1 MADKLEFLKQ
11 LRDLQ
16 NDYNDQLESA
26 IDLQDKLRLQDEMIV
41 NQKRIQVEQDRLL
54 LEARKETS
62 SLTTAEKNELN
73 QILSEQ
79 RNINTEVSREVKTR
93 RQLLNVLKFTVE
105 QFKIGLD
112 YLLASDKI
120 IKSTILNLGMSGAKA
135 DFMRQSFEQ
144 SVGIVSSL
152 GGSLEDI
159 QAIQQGF
166 ADETGRARALM
177 AEIVIDITK
186 IGKGTA
192 LGIEGA
198 TKLAAQFEYM
208 GVDVKETL
216 GFVQGVV
223 ETSELMGVNTTKVL
237 KNINDNFKK
246 LSTFT
251 FVNGTKA
258 FGQMA
263 IDAEKTRVSM
273 STALDVSETLRG
285 LEQVI
290 ELGANLQVMGGEFAK
305 MDPFQW
311 LYMARNEPEKM
322 TNEIS
327 KMTKGIYTLR
337 KVVSPDGKTTFE
349 KFISPADRDR
359 LSNVAKS
366 LGIANEEM
374 FEIAQRRLD
383 ISIMDKQLAGTGLTK
398 REKEILKGAAT
409 MNSETGKFQVMLGG
423 HMRDISKLTKEQ
435 ANAFQKEQTTLEQR
449 AKEAQTFDEVF
460 KNTVN
465 ALKGALLPLLR
476 GVNKTL
482 EWIRPIADWMSKLAG
497 SGWAGMAAA
506 GGILIAGAAAWKGIL
521 KVFGNLTTGAA
532 NRLTGGI
539 GSRGI
544 QMSGSQMA
552 GRGKLAAGR
561 GTGMLKGGLGIG
573 AAGLGIGAGVGV
585 AAVGIGELADSMSR
599 LSPEQ
604 AETLKSI
611 VKSLG
616 WFVVG
621 GALAAAAIMAF
632 APAGTIAAPALLAF
646 GAAAALVGAGIGIAA
661 MGIGKMAEGLG
672 SMIEKSKDA
681 GPAMLQVGAGIGAIS
696 LAMMGFTA
704 GALGLLT
711 FGKTLNIMTK
721 NADGLER
728 VGTAFKNIS
737 TVLSGNKEDYI
748 AIQQAV
754 ESISKINTKGGGM
767 LADLANMLKKPL
779 KVEFADSKV
788 AVVSD
793 ITLNIDGDKFMQKIY
808 KPIAAVQRQVDAKI
822 GYSSGT

>member
-1 MADKLEFLKQ
+1 MADKLTFLKQ
-11 LRDLQ
+11 LRDMQ
-16 NDYNDQLESA
+16 IDYNNQLESA
-26 IDLQDKLRLQDEMIV
+26 MDLQDKLRIQDEMLS
-41 NQKRIQVEQDRLL
+41 NQKRIQFEQERLI
-54 LEARKETS
+54 LESRKEAST
-62 SLTTAEKNELN
+62 LTKSEKDELN
-73 QILSEQ
+73 KILNEQ

-93 RQLLNVLKFTVE
+93 RQLLNVLKFTTE

-112 YLLASDKI
+112 YLMASDKI

-135 DFMRQSFEQ
+135 DLMRQSFEQ

-152 GGSLEDI
+152 DGTLQDI
-159 QAIQQGF
+159 QSIQEGF
-166 ADETGRARALM
+166 ADETGRARAMIAQTLVDVT
-177 AEIVIDITK
+177 A
-186 IGKGTA
+186 IGKGTG
-192 LGIEGA
+192 LGVEQA

-208 GVDVKETL
+208 GVDVKKTL

-251 FVNGTKA
+251 FNNGVKA

-263 IDAEKTRVSM
+263 MDAEKTRVSM
-273 STALDVSETLRG
+273 STALNVSESLRG
-285 LEQVI
+285 LENVI

-322 TNEIS
+322 TEEIS

-337 KVVSPDGKTTFE
+337 KTADGTFE

-383 ISIMDKQLAGTGLTK
+383 LSIMDRQLLGSGLTK
-398 REKEILKGAAT
+398 REKELLKGAAT
-409 MNSETGKFQVMLGG
+409 MDSKTGRFQVMLGG
-423 HMRDISKLTKEQ
+423 TMKDIADMTSAQ
-435 ANAFQKEQTTLEQR
+435 ANALQKEQKTLQER

-476 GVNKTL
+476 GINNTL
-482 EWIRPIADWMSKLAG
+482 EWIRPIADWMATFAG
-497 SGWAGMAAA
+497 SHLGWLKA
-506 GGILIAGAAAWKGIL
+506 GGVLLAGAAAWQLALRGWNEMI
-521 KVFGNLTTGAA
+521 GRAG
-532 NRLTGGI
+532 NRLFGSSGGI
-539 GSRGI
+539 GGGTRTRGVGRRV
-544 QMSGSQMA
+544 SPNA
-552 GRGKLAAGR
+552 GK
-561 GTGMLKGGLGIG
+561 GMLRGGAGIG

-585 AAVGIGELADSMSR
+585 AAAGIGELADSMSR
-599 LSPEQ
+599 LTPEQ
-604 AETLKSI
+604 AEILKSI

-621 GALAAAAIMAF
+621 GALAAAGIMVL
-632 APAGTIAAPALLAF
+632 GTASTAASVGLLAL
-646 GAAAALVGAGIGIAA
+646 GAAALGIGAGIGIAA
-661 MGIGKMAEGLG
+661 WGIGKMSEGLSELIDSAKG
-672 SMIEKSKDA
+672 A
-681 GPAMLQVGAGIGAIS
+681 GPAMMDVGKGVAFLSAS
-696 LAMMGFTA
+696 MLGFTA
-704 GALGLLT
+704 SGLGL
-711 FGKTLNIMTK
+711 FAFNRTLNSITK

-728 VGTAFKNIS
+728 VGNAFKNIN
-737 TVLSGNKEDYI
+737 TVLSGNKDDYI
-748 AIQQAV
+748 AIKEAV

-767 LADLANMLKKPL
+767 LADLANILKKPL
-779 KVEFADSKV
+779 KVEFADGKV

-793 ITLNIDGDKFMQKIY
+793 ITLNIDGEKFMQKVY
-808 KPIAAVQRQVDAKI
+808 RPVAAVQRQVDAKI
-822 GYSSGT
+822 GYSSGK